1 MQRIV
6 RMFLFLMLSLSAC
19 SVIPAA
25 PQTISSVTVEAPL
38 LLPTTEVPDPKL
50 ISTLSTPH
58 IDQPPNPEGQVT
70 SAPPNPQN
78 CGYQWAYQDLPE
90 LSSSFQQSLQAL
102 QPEAQGNAYI
112 FGENCILSDGSIGAF
127 LARETDFNITL
138 RVSDLE
144 DEEALGEWI
153 VKVMQLITGI
163 PPEQIVGPAP
173 GRVFIVFQ
181 SGNDQ
186 KAINFGIDQF
196 QNLPSDL
203 NEIEIFQALQMPQ

>member
-1 MQRIV
+1 MQR
-6 RMFLFLMLSLSAC
+6 MMQMLLFLTLSLSAC
-19 SVIPAA
+19 SAIPAA
-25 PQTISSVTVEAPL
+25 PQTISSVTVEASP
-38 LLPTTEVPDPKL
+38 LLPTTDVPDPKP
-50 ISTLSTPH
+50 ISTLGTPH

-127 LARETDFNITL
+127 LARETDFNVTL
-138 RVSDLE
+138 RVSDLN

-153 VKVMQLITGI
+153 VKVMQIITGI
-163 PPEQIVGPAP
+163 PPEQIVGPVP
-173 GRVFIVFQ
+173 GRVFIAFQ
-181 SGNDQ
+181 SGSDQ

-203 NEIEIFQALQMPQ
+203 SNIEIFQALQVPQ